1 MTPFE
6 LSVRFFLQLAVILLA
21 CRAVGWFAQCLGQ
34 PLVVG
39 EMIAGV
45 ILGPSIFGLFFPA
58 AQGWL
63 FPAESKAI
71 LFSICQVGLAI
82 FMFLVGLEFDFSLIK
97 NRLRSAASV
106 SISGI
111 GVPFLLGISAAY
123 LWMGSHPFFSAQTST
138 LEGMLFLGAAMSITA
153 FPMLARIISDRRLAG
168 TSIGTL
174 VLAAGSIDDAAAWCI
189 LAIVLASFSGDAN
202 IAIWA
207 IGGGIGYVA
216 VVTLVIRPLAKCTF
230 LPWTE
235 KAGHISNTL
244 LSVTLGLV
252 MLGSW
257 FTDAIGIYA
266 VFGAFILGMAMPRG
280 LFSEELQRKLLP
292 MTSCLLV
299 PLFFVY
305 SGLNTRITLIDSW
318 SLVGVTALIVTLAI
332 LGKGVACGVAARLNG
347 ETPRNSIA
355 VGALMNARGLME
367 LIILNIGL
375 ERGVITPTLFTIM
388 VMMAILTTLMATPIF
403 DRVYKGA

>member
-21 CRAVGWFAQCLGQ
+21 CRAVGWIAQRLGQ
-34 PLVVG
+34 PQVMG
-39 EMIAGV
+39 EIIAG
-45 ILGPSIFGLFFPA
+45 ILLGPSIFGLFFPQ
-58 AQGWL
+58 AQTWL
-63 FPAESKAI
+63 FPQESKPI
-71 LFSICQVGLAI
+71 LFAICQVGLAI
-82 FMFLVGLEFDFSLIK
+82 FMFLVGLEFDFDLIK
-97 NRLRSAASV
+97 TRLRSAAAV

-111 GVPFLLGISAAY
+111 IGPFLLGVGAAY
-123 LWMGSHPFFSAQTST
+123 FLMESYPFFSPQTST

-153 FPMLARIISDRRLAG
+153 FPVLARIISDRRLTG
-168 TSIGTL
+168 TSVGTL
-174 VLAAGSIDDAAAWCI
+174 TLAAGSIDDAAAWCI
-189 LAIVLASFSGDAN
+189 LAIVLASFAGDAN

-207 IGGGIGYVA
+207 IGGGLAYVA
-216 VVTLVIRPLAKCTF
+216 LVALVIRPLVRRTF
-230 LPWTE
+230 KPWAE
-235 KAGHISNTL
+235 KQGTVDHTL
-244 LSVTLGLV
+244 LSLTLGLV

-280 LFSEELQRKLLP
+280 LFAEDLHRKLLP
-292 MTSCLLV
+292 ITSCLLV

-305 SGLNTRITLIDSW
+305 SGLNTRITLINSW
-318 SLVGVTALIVTLAI
+318 NLVGVTLLILVLAI
-332 LGKGVACGVAARLNG
+332 TGKGVVCAIAARLNG
-347 ETPRNSIA
+347 ETLRNSIA

-403 DRVYKGA
+403 DRVYKRA